1 MSICKDRQP
10 MRWTIEQVAAA
21 TSGRAGAGG
30 TELTGVSIDSRALRP
45 GELFVAVKAERDGH
59 EFAGAAAQSGAGALL
74 VDHPTQTGAG
84 RSVTEIVVSDTS
96 RALLDLG
103 RAARARLAAEA
114 TVVGIT
120 GSVGKTSTKDLAAAA
135 LRSRRTVAN
144 PRSFN
149 NELGLPL
156 TLANAP
162 EDSEVVILEM
172 GARGPRHIALLCEV
186 ARPSVGVVTAVA
198 EAHTEMFGDLDGVAQ
213 AKGELIE
220 ALPSTGTAVLNG
232 DDPRTRAMGR
242 LTQARSLLYSTA
254 GAHQDIVA
262 DNISLDAELHPRFT
276 VHSPWGTSEVV
287 LEARGAHQVANAL
300 AAIAVACVAGV
311 SLEDAVAGMA
321 HARLSPHRMDLART
335 PSGATILN
343 DAYNA
348 NPTSMTAALHALIA
362 IPAER
367 HIAVLGPM
375 AELGAE
381 AREKHLQIAAL
392 TKELGVELI
401 AVGSED
407 YGIAPTEPD
416 AVAATIGE
424 LTPTTAVLVKASRV
438 VALEKVAARL
448 LQTGS

>member
-1 MSICKDRQP
+1 
-10 MRWTIEQVAAA
+10 V
-21 TSGRAGAGG
+21 
-30 TELTGVSIDSRALRP
+30 
-45 GELFVAVKAERDGH
+45 
-59 EFAGAAAQSGAGALL
+59 
-74 VDHPTQTGAG
+74 
-84 RSVTEIVVSDTS
+84 
-96 RALLDLG
+96 
-103 RAARARLAAEA
+103 

-162 EDSEVVILEM
+162 EDAEVVILEM

-186 ARPSVGVVTAVA
+186 ARPSIGVVTAVA
-198 EAHTEMFGDLDGVAQ
+198 EAHTEMFGDLDGVAR

-220 ALPSTGTAVLNG
+220 SLPSTGTAILNG
-232 DDPRTRAMGR
+232 DDPRTRAMAR
-242 LTQARSLLYSTA
+242 LTQARSLLYGA
-254 GAHQDIVA
+254 GGATHDIVA
-262 DNISLDAELHPRFT
+262 DNISLDPELRPRFT
-276 VHSPWGTSEVV
+276 VRSPWGTTEVV
-287 LEARGAHQVANAL
+287 LEARGAHQAGNAL

-311 SLEDAVAGMA
+311 SLADAVAGIA
-321 HARLSPHRMDLART
+321 HAHLSPHRMELAHT

-348 NPTSMTAALHALIA
+348 NPTSMVAALRALVA

-367 HIAVLGPM
+367 HVAVLGPM
-375 AELGAE
+375 AELGAD
-381 AREKHLQIAAL
+381 APEKHRQIADL
-392 TKELGVELI
+392 TRELGVELI

-416 AVAATIGE
+416 DVAVRIGD
-424 LTPTTAVLVKASRV
+424 LTPATAVLVKASRV

-448 LQTGS
+448 LQTGG